1 MKALAFASRNMKELL
16 RDMISYIFCLGLPIV
31 MLIVMTL
38 INRSIPQMEG
48 APQVFNIEKLTP
60 AIAIFAMTF
69 LMLFVCIRVSS
80 DRSSAFLTRLY
91 ASPMKSSD
99 FIVGYIVPFAVTGV
113 FQTVITYFCG
123 EMIALIVNGE
133 SLPVG
138 YMLLSIPLLIPSI
151 VLFIGIGIIFGTF
164 FNAKAAPGLCSAV
177 ITAVAI
183 LGGIWMDIDTMGDGW
198 KTVCSCLPF
207 YHSVQYARYA
217 MVGNFDD
224 MLTPL
229 LICTAFA
236 VVIFTVSVMA
246 FSFKMKSD
254 KK

>member
-1 MKALAFASRNMKELL
+1 MKSITFAVRNMKELL
-16 RDMISYIFCLGLPIV
+16 RDFISYIFCLGLPII
-31 MLIVMTL
+31 MLVVMTL
-38 INRSIPQMEG
+38 INQSIPQMEG
-48 APQVFNIEKLTP
+48 APKVFNIEKLTP
-60 AIAIFAMTF
+60 AMAVFAMTF

-80 DRSSAFLTRLY
+80 DRASAFLTRLY

-99 FIVGYIVPFAVTGV
+99 FIIGYVLPFALTGII
-113 FQTVITYFCG
+113 QALITYLCG
-123 EMIALIVNGE
+123 EVISLIVDGQ
-133 SLPVG
+133 SLNIG
-138 YMLLSIPLLIPSI
+138 YMLLSIPLLIPAI

-177 ITAVAI
+177 ITGAAI

-217 MVGNFDD
+217 FVGNFSD
-224 MLTPL
+224 MLTPM
-229 LICTAFA
+229 LICTAFTL
-236 VVIFTVSVMA
+236 VIFTASIIA
-246 FSFKMKSD
+246 FAFKMKSD